1 MCNCGNFYILS
12 FDCFLLSPCTTNQWL
27 AYHWWYAY
35 HSLMNPDVEDLILS
49 QFNLVQTLTLYIT

>member
-27 AYHWWYAY
+27 AYH
-35 HSLMNPDVEDLILS
+35 SLMNPDVEDLIPS